1 MISLNLLP
9 DVKKDLLRVRRE
21 RNLVVSISVVVVG
34 ASIGVLLLL
43 SGTLGV
49 LVATKALMENSIKND
64 EQTIKQAQKKKQLD
78 KYITIQ
84 NQLKQIGKLKSDQQV
99 YSRLMD
105 YLTQLNPA
113 APNNV
118 QISSATI
125 EAPAGS
131 SGSTSSSSS
140 SSASADGI
148 TMTIEGKTTNFSA
161 LDVYKNTLSKAQ
173 LSYEVEE
180 EDTSSDSESSA
191 NSDGTYSKETSS
203 DSDSSDSDSQ
213 SKKKKKSATKKKAMK
228 ENLVTAVNV
237 KDSSLSAGG
246 SQNEALV
253 SFTLTVTF
261 NDSAFSPK
269 STNIKLEVPKETTS
283 DGDRNAPKETFHT
296 DAKDKSNDKKDEQ

>member
-49 LVATKALMENSIKND
+49 LVATKALMENGIKND

-78 KYITIQ
+78 KYITVQ

-118 QISSATI
+118 QISSAKI

>member
-49 LVATKALMENSIKND
+49 LIGAKALMENSIKND

-118 QISSATI
+118 QISSAKI

-131 SGSTSSSSS
+131 SGDTSSSSS

-203 DSDSSDSDSQ
+203 DSDSYDSDSQ

>member
-34 ASIGVLLLL
+34 ASICVLLLL

-49 LVATKALMENSIKND
+49 LIGAKALMENSIKND

-118 QISSATI
+118 QISSAKI

-131 SGSTSSSSS
+131 SGDTSSSSS

>member
-49 LVATKALMENSIKND
+49 LIGAKALMENSIKND

-78 KYITIQ
+78 KYITVQ

>member
-1 MISLNLLP
+1 MISLNHLP

-21 RNLVVSISVVVVG
+21 RNLVVSISVIVVG

-49 LVATKALMENSIKND
+49 LVATKALMENGIKND

-118 QISSATI
+118 RISSAKI

-131 SGSTSSSSS
+131 SGDTSSSS

>member
-49 LVATKALMENSIKND
+49 LIGAKALMENSIKND

-118 QISSATI
+118 QISSAKI

-131 SGSTSSSSS
+131 SGDTSSSSS

>member
-49 LVATKALMENSIKND
+49 LIGAKALMENSIKND

-125 EAPAGS
+125 EAPVGS
-131 SGSTSSSSS
+131 GGGTSSSSS

>member
-49 LVATKALMENSIKND
+49 LIGAKALMENSIKND

-118 QISSATI
+118 QISSAKI

-131 SGSTSSSSS
+131 SGDTSSSSS

-180 EDTSSDSESSA
+180 EDTSSDSENSA

>member
-21 RNLVVSISVVVVG
+21 RNLVVSLSVIVVG

-49 LVATKALMENSIKND
+49 LIGAKALMENSIKND

-125 EAPAGS
+125 EAQAGS
-131 SGSTSSSSS
+131 SGDTSSSSS

>member
-21 RNLVVSISVVVVG
+21 RNLVVSISVIVVG

-49 LVATKALMENSIKND
+49 LIGAKALMENSIKND

-118 QISSATI
+118 QISSAKI

-131 SGSTSSSSS
+131 SGDTSSSSS

>member
-49 LVATKALMENSIKND
+49 LVATKALMENGIKND

-78 KYITIQ
+78 KYITVQ

-296 DAKDKSNDKKDEQ
+296 DTKDKSNDKKDEQ

>member
-49 LVATKALMENSIKND
+49 LVATKALMENGIKND
-64 EQTIKQAQKKKQLD
+64 EQMIKQAQKKKQLD

>member
-49 LVATKALMENSIKND
+49 LIGAKALMENSIKND

-180 EDTSSDSESSA
+180 EDASSDSESSA

>member
-49 LVATKALMENSIKND
+49 LVATKALMENGIKND

-78 KYITIQ
+78 KYITVQ

-118 QISSATI
+118 QISSAKI

-131 SGSTSSSSS
+131 SSGTSSSSS

-203 DSDSSDSDSQ
+203 DSDSADSDSQ

>member
-78 KYITIQ
+78 KYITVQ

-118 QISSATI
+118 QISSAKI

-131 SGSTSSSSS
+131 SGDTSSSSS

>member
-49 LVATKALMENSIKND
+49 LIGAKALMENSIKND

-118 QISSATI
+118 QISSAKI

-131 SGSTSSSSS
+131 SSDTSSSSS

>member
-49 LVATKALMENSIKND
+49 LVATKALMENGIKND

-131 SGSTSSSSS
+131 SGGTSSSSS
-140 SSASADGI
+140 SSASTDGI

>member
-21 RNLVVSISVVVVG
+21 RNLVVSISVIVVG

>member
-49 LVATKALMENSIKND
+49 LIGAKALMENSIKND

-118 QISSATI
+118 QISSAKI

-131 SGSTSSSSS
+131 SGDTSSSSS
-140 SSASADGI
+140 SSASTDGI

>member
-49 LVATKALMENSIKND
+49 LIGAKALMENGIKND

-118 QISSATI
+118 QISSAKI

-131 SGSTSSSSS
+131 SGDTSSSSS
-140 SSASADGI
+140 SSDGI

>member
-78 KYITIQ
+78 KYITVQ

-118 QISSATI
+118 QISSAKI

-131 SGSTSSSSS
+131 SSTSSSS

>member
-49 LVATKALMENSIKND
+49 LVATKALMENGIKND

-78 KYITIQ
+78 KYITVQ

-131 SGSTSSSSS
+131 SSDTSSSSS

>member
-49 LVATKALMENSIKND
+49 LIGAKALMENSIKND

-203 DSDSSDSDSQ
+203 DSDSQ

>member
-49 LVATKALMENSIKND
+49 LVATKALMENGIKND

-125 EAPAGS
+125 EAPASS
-131 SGSTSSSSS
+131 SGDTSSSSS

>member
-49 LVATKALMENSIKND
+49 LVATKALMENGIKND

-78 KYITIQ
+78 KYITVQ

-140 SSASADGI
+140 SSA
-148 TMTIEGKTTNFSA
+148 MTIEGKTTNFSA

>member
-49 LVATKALMENSIKND
+49 LVATKALMENGIKND

-78 KYITIQ
+78 KYITVQ

-140 SSASADGI
+140 SSTSADGI

>member
-49 LVATKALMENSIKND
+49 LIGAKALMENSIKND

-118 QISSATI
+118 QISSAKI

>member
-49 LVATKALMENSIKND
+49 LIGAKALMENSIKND

-113 APNNV
+113 TPNNV
-118 QISSATI
+118 QISSAKI

-131 SGSTSSSSS
+131 SGDTSSSSS

>member
-49 LVATKALMENSIKND
+49 LIGAKALMENSIKND

-180 EDTSSDSESSA
+180 EDTPSDSESSA

>member
-49 LVATKALMENSIKND
+49 LVAGKALMENGIKND

-118 QISSATI
+118 QISSAKI

-131 SGSTSSSSS
+131 SGDTSSSSS

-261 NDSAFSPK
+261 SDSAFSPK

>member
-49 LVATKALMENSIKND
+49 LVATKALMENGIKND

-131 SGSTSSSSS
+131 SSDTSSSSS

>member
-21 RNLVVSISVVVVG
+21 RNLVISISVIVVG

-49 LVATKALMENSIKND
+49 LVGAKALMENGIKND

-118 QISSATI
+118 QISSVTI
-125 EAPAGS
+125 EVPADS
-131 SGSTSSSSS
+131 SGDTSSSSS

-180 EDTSSDSESSA
+180 EDTSSDSDSSV
-191 NSDGTYSKETSS
+191 NSDGTYSKET
-203 DSDSSDSDSQ
+203 SSDSDSQ

-228 ENLVTAVNV
+228 ENLVTAINV
-237 KDSSLSAGG
+237 KDSSLSAG

-253 SFTLTVTF
+253 SFNLTVTF

>member
-21 RNLVVSISVVVVG
+21 RNLVVSISVIVVG

-49 LVATKALMENSIKND
+49 LIGAKALMENSIKND

-118 QISSATI
+118 QISSAKI

-131 SGSTSSSSS
+131 SGDTSSSSS

-180 EDTSSDSESSA
+180 EDASSDSESSA

>member
-49 LVATKALMENSIKND
+49 LIGAKALMENSIKND

-131 SGSTSSSSS
+131 SGGTSSSSS

>member
-49 LVATKALMENSIKND
+49 LIGAKALMENSIKND

-78 KYITIQ
+78 KYITVQ

-118 QISSATI
+118 QISSAKI
-125 EAPAGS
+125 EAPASS
-131 SGSTSSSSS
+131 SGDTSSSSS

>member
-49 LVATKALMENSIKND
+49 LIGAKALMENSIKND

-78 KYITIQ
+78 KYITVQ

-118 QISSATI
+118 QISSAKI

-131 SGSTSSSSS
+131 SGDTSSSSS

>member
-49 LVATKALMENSIKND
+49 LVATKALMENGIKND

-125 EAPAGS
+125 EAPVGS

>member
-118 QISSATI
+118 QISSAKI

-131 SGSTSSSSS
+131 SGDTSSSSN

>member
-49 LVATKALMENSIKND
+49 LVATKALMENGIKND

-180 EDTSSDSESSA
+180 EDTSSDGESSA

-203 DSDSSDSDSQ
+203 DSDSADSDSQ

>member
-78 KYITIQ
+78 KYITVQ

-131 SGSTSSSSS
+131 SGDTSSSSS